1 MTYKTDRT
9 NLWKRKNTWYFRKSW
24 RDKNHTRHWFIVSLE
39 THSLT
44 VARKRHDEIMGR
56 WDEVMDGDE
65 FEWSWQGEHNRTTVK
80 ERRLDAVVEKYIK
93 HKQADGL
100 VDSSI
105 KRIRNSMDNLINH
118 LGSGFNYTAISTD
131 DIDSFKRT
139 IAGDR
144 TPAGVNVD
152 IRNVRTFCNWLFHT
166 ERINRQLPI
175 KELPEP
181 KRKPQHLTEAHI
193 VAIWELDSLTMQMK
207 RIIGF
212 LIATGL
218 RVSSAFQGHME
229 GNWLVIPADAKYN
242 KSKREL
248 EINLDPTLHKIWL
261 EMMEL
266 KAEWKERGFQF
277 RSLTGKVS
285 KHFKRAIREC
295 GIDDSQHLHNTRH
308 TFAVRTWLKTNNIYM
323 VKEQLGHSSVAV
335 TEGYAKHKRSRIAVD
350 FPSLTKQIAEE
361 PKTLELV
368 KDNQLLTTSDPDRL
382 S

>member
-277 RSLTGKVS
+277 RNLTGKIS
-285 KHFKRAIREC
+285 KQFKRAIREC

-335 TEGYAKHKRSRIAVD
+335 TEGYA
-350 FPSLTKQIAEE
+350 E
-361 PKTLELV
+361 
-368 KDNQLLTTSDPDRL
+368 
-382 S
+382 

>member
-1 MTYKTDRT
+1 MTYKTDRK
-9 NLWKRKNTWYFRKSW
+9 NLRKRGNTWGFRKDW
-24 RDKNHTRHWFIVSLE
+24 RDKNGKLCYYTKTLA
-39 THSLT
+39 TNSLT
-44 VARKRHDEIMGR
+44 IARRRHDEIMSR
-56 WDEVMDGDE
+56 IDEVKAGGD
-65 FEWSWQGEHNRTTVK
+65 FEWSWEGEHNRTTVK

-139 IAGDR
+139 IGKDR

-166 ERINRQLPI
+166 EQINRQLPI

-277 RSLTGKVS
+277 RNLTGKIS
-285 KHFKRAIREC
+285 KQFKHAIREC
-295 GIDDSQHLHNTRH
+295 GINDSQHLHNTRH

-335 TEGYAKHKRSRIAVD
+335 TEGYAEHKRSRIAGD

>member
-1 MTYKTDRT
+1 MTYKTDRK
-9 NLWKRKNTWYFRKSW
+9 NIKKRGNTYHFRKDWFDESGS
-24 RDKNHTRHWFIVSLE
+24 RHYYIKTLA
-39 THSLT
+39 TTSLT
-44 VARKRHDEIMGR
+44 IARKRHDEIMGR
-56 WDEVMDGDE
+56 WDEIKEGSRFD
-65 FEWSWQGEHNRTTVK
+65 WSWEGEYARTTVK
-80 ERRLDAVVEKYIK
+80 ERRLDEVVERYIK
-93 HKQADGL
+93 HKRADGL

-118 LGSGFNYTAISTD
+118 LGSGFNYNTINSD
-131 DIDSFKRT
+131 DIDTFKEV
-139 IAGDR
+139 IASNR

-152 IRNVRTFCNWLFHT
+152 IRNVRTFCNWLFYT
-166 ERINRQLPI
+166 EQISRQLPI

-248 EINLDPTLHKIWL
+248 EINLDPTLQKIWL

-266 KAEWKERGFQF
+266 KAEWKKSGFKF

-285 KHFKRAIREC
+285 KNFKRAIREC

-335 TEGYAKHKRSRIAVD
+335 TEGYAEHKRSRIAGD

-361 PKTLELV
+361 PKSLELV
-368 KDNQLLTTSDPDRL
+368 ESNHLYATNVPDRL
-382 S
+382 T

>member
-139 IAGDR
+139 IGKDR

-335 TEGYAKHKRSRIAVD
+335 TEGYAEHKRSRIAGD

-368 KDNQLLTTSDPDRL
+368 EGEHLLVNNDLD
-382 S
+382 

>member
-139 IAGDR
+139 IGKDR

-181 KRKPQHLTEAHI
+181 KSKPQYLSEKDI

-266 KAEWKERGFQF
+266 KAEWKERGFKF
-277 RSLTGKVS
+277 RNLTGKIS
-285 KHFKRAIREC
+285 KQFKRAIREC
-295 GIDDSQHLHNTRH
+295 GINDSQHLHNTRH
-308 TFAVRTWLKTNNIYM
+308 TFAVREWLKSNNIYG

-335 TEGYAKHKRSRIAVD
+335 TEGYAKHKRSRIAGD

-361 PKTLELV
+361 PKSLELV
-368 KDNQLLTTSDPDRL
+368 ESGHLLVGKKD
-382 S
+382 

>member
-139 IAGDR
+139 IGKDR

-166 ERINRQLPI
+166 EQINRQLPI

-295 GIDDSQHLHNTRH
+295 GIDDTQHLHNTRH

-335 TEGYAKHKRSRIAVD
+335 TEGYAEHKRSRIAGD

-368 KDNQLLTTSDPDRL
+368 EGEHLLVNNDLD
-382 S
+382 

>member
-100 VDSSI
+100 AETSI
-105 KRIRNSMDNLINH
+105 MRIRNSLDNLINY

-139 IAGDR
+139 IGKDR

-166 ERINRQLPI
+166 EQINRQLPI

-295 GIDDSQHLHNTRH
+295 GIDDTQHLHNTRH

-335 TEGYAKHKRSRIAVD
+335 TEGYAEHKRSRIAGD

-368 KDNQLLTTSDPDRL
+368 EGEHLLVNNDLD
-382 S
+382 

>member
-1 MTYKTDRT
+1 MTYKTDRK
-9 NLWKRKNTWYFRKSW
+9 NLRKRKGTWYFRRCWRNENAQRKWFEKSLQ
-24 RDKNHTRHWFIVSLE
+24 TP
-39 THSLT
+39 TLT
-44 VARKRHDEIMGR
+44 TARKRQDEIMGR
-56 WDEVMDGDE
+56 WDEVVAGAE
-65 FEWSWQGEHNRTTVK
+65 FEWSWEGKHNRTTVK
-80 ERRLDAVVEKYIK
+80 DRRLDAVVEKYIK

-105 KRIRNSMDNLINH
+105 KRIKNSMDNLINH
-118 LGSGFNYTAISTD
+118 LGSGFNYTTISTD

-181 KRKPQHLTEAHI
+181 KSKPQYLSEKDI

-212 LIATGL
+212 YIATGL
-218 RVSSAFQGHME
+218 RVASAFQGHME

-248 EINLDPTLHKIWL
+248 EVCLDSTLNKIWL

-266 KAEWKERGFQF
+266 KAEWKERGFKF
-277 RSLTGKVS
+277 RNLTGKIS
-285 KHFKRAIREC
+285 KQFKRAIREC
-295 GIDDSQHLHNTRH
+295 GINDSQHLHNTRH
-308 TFAVRTWLKTNNIYM
+308 TFAVREWLKSNNIYG

-335 TEGYAKHKRSRIAVD
+335 TEGYAEHKRSRIAVD

-361 PKTLELV
+361 PKSLELV
-368 KDNQLLTTSDPDRL
+368 ESGHLLVGKKD
-382 S
+382 

>member
-139 IAGDR
+139 IGKDR

-218 RVSSAFQGHME
+218 RI
-229 GNWLVIPADAKYN
+229 IP
-242 KSKREL
+242 
-248 EINLDPTLHKIWL
+248 
-261 EMMEL
+261 
-266 KAEWKERGFQF
+266 
-277 RSLTGKVS
+277 
-285 KHFKRAIREC
+285 
-295 GIDDSQHLHNTRH
+295 
-308 TFAVRTWLKTNNIYM
+308 
-323 VKEQLGHSSVAV
+323 
-335 TEGYAKHKRSRIAVD
+335 
-350 FPSLTKQIAEE
+350 
-361 PKTLELV
+361 
-368 KDNQLLTTSDPDRL
+368 
-382 S
+382 

>member
-139 IAGDR
+139 IGKDR

-193 VAIWELDSLTMQMK
+193 IAIWELDSLTMQMK

-266 KAEWKERGFQF
+266 KAEWKKSGFKF

-335 TEGYAKHKRSRIAVD
+335 TEGYAEHKRSRIAGD

-368 KDNQLLTTSDPDRL
+368 EGEHLLVNNDPQ
-382 S
+382 

>member
-277 RSLTGKVS
+277 RNLTGKIS
-285 KHFKRAIREC
+285 KQFKHAIREC
-295 GIDDSQHLHNTRH
+295 GINDSQHLHNTRH

-323 VKEQLGHSSVAV
+323 VKEQLGHSSIAV
-335 TEGYAKHKRSRIAVD
+335 TEGYAEHKRSRIAGD

-368 KDNQLLTTSDPDRL
+368 EGEHLLVNNDLD
-382 S
+382 

>member
-131 DIDSFKRT
+131 DIDNFKRA
-139 IAGDR
+139 IASDR

-218 RVSSAFQGHME
+218 RVASAFQGHME
-229 GNWLVIPADAKYN
+229 GTWLVIPADAPYN

-248 EINLDPTLHKIWL
+248 EINLAPTLHKIWL

-277 RSLTGKVS
+277 RNLTGKIS
-285 KHFKRAIREC
+285 KQFKHAIREC
-295 GIDDSQHLHNTRH
+295 GINDSQHLHNTRH

-335 TEGYAKHKRSRIAVD
+335 TEGYAEHKRSRIAGD

>member
-1 MTYKTDRT
+1 MTYNTDRK
-9 NLWKRKNTWYFRKSW
+9 NMSKRGKTWWFRKYY
-24 RDKNHTRHWFIVSLE
+24 RDNTGNRVQYQKSLQTHT
-39 THSLT
+39 LT
-44 VARKRHDEIMGR
+44 IGRKRHDEIMGR
-56 WDEVMDGDE
+56 WDEVVAGDD
-65 FEWSWQGEHNRTTVK
+65 FDWSWEGEYNRTTVK
-80 ERRLDAVVEKYIK
+80 ERRLDEVVDKYIK

-118 LGSGFNYTAISTD
+118 LGSGFNYTAISTN

-266 KAEWKERGFQF
+266 KAEWKERGFNF
-277 RSLTGKVS
+277 SNLTGKIS
-285 KHFKRAIREC
+285 KQFKRAIREC
-295 GIDDSQHLHNTRH
+295 GINNSQHLHNTRH
-308 TFAVRTWLKTNNIYM
+308 TFAVREWLKSNNIYG
-323 VKEQLGHSSVAV
+323 VKEQLGHSSVSV

-350 FPSLTKQIAEE
+350 HPSLMKQVAEV
-361 PKTLELV
+361 PKTLDLV
-368 KDNQLLTTSDPDRL
+368 EGVQVQGYNDPQRLT
-382 S
+382 

>member
-1 MTYKTDRT
+1 VFDNGKMQQYQ
-9 NLWKRKNTWYFRKSW
+9 KS
-24 RDKNHTRHWFIVSLE
+24 LQ
-39 THSLT
+39 THSLS
-44 VARKRHDEIMGR
+44 VARRHHDEIMKF
-56 WDEVMDGDE
+56 WDEVVAGDE
-65 FEWSWQGEHNRTTVK
+65 FEWSWEGEHARTTVK
-80 ERRLDAVVEKYIK
+80 ERRLDAVVDEYIK

-131 DIDSFKRT
+131 DIDSFKRA
-139 IAGDR
+139 IASDR

-152 IRNVRTFCNWLFHT
+152 IRNVRTFCNWLFYT
-166 ERINRQLPI
+166 ERISRQLPI

-181 KRKPQHLTEAHI
+181 KRKPQHLIEAHI

-229 GNWLVIPADAKYN
+229 GNWLVIPADAPYN

-248 EINLDPTLHKIWL
+248 EVNLDSTLHKIWL

-266 KAEWKERGFQF
+266 KAEWKKSGFKF
-277 RSLTGKVS
+277 RSLTGKIS
-285 KHFKRAIREC
+285 KQFKRAIREC

-308 TFAVRTWLKTNNIYM
+308 TFAVREWLKSNNIYR
-323 VKEQLGHSSVAV
+323 VKEQLGHKSPAILLRLCSAYPSVTA
-335 TEGYAKHKRSRIAVD
+335 TDE
-350 FPSLTKQIAEE
+350 
-361 PKTLELV
+361 
-368 KDNQLLTTSDPDRL
+368 
-382 S
+382 